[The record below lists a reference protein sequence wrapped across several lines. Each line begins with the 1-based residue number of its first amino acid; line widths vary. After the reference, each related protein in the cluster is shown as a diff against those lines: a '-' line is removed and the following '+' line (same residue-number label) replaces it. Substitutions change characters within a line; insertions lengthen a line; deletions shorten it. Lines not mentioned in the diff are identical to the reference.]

1 MPSVT
6 ITLTDT
12 PAGGIAVHSDFKP
25 AIGTPCSAAQ
35 SAALD
40 AINRINRDW
49 NTAHLIGQADA
60 VPTRDRCFA
69 AGQTQ

>member
-12 PAGGIAVHSDFKP
+12 PTGGVAIHSDFKP
-25 AIGTPCSAAQ
+25 AIGTSCSPAQ

-40 AINRINRDW
+40 AVNRINRDW
-49 NTAHLIGQADA
+49 NTAHLGGQVDTTPSDNRC
-60 VPTRDRCFA
+60 VSVEQTR
-69 AGQTQ
+69 

>member
-12 PAGGIAVHSDFKP
+12 PTGGVAIHSEFKP
-25 AIGTPCSAAQ
+25 SIGAPCSPAQ

-40 AINRINRDW
+40 IINRTTRDW
-49 NTAHLIGQADA
+49 DLS
-60 VPTRDRCFA
+60 A
-69 AGQTQ
+69 ASTKVEAAAQRLASKAST